1 VKKEEFMKSH
11 VELLAL
17 INIVSGILGLLAAGI
32 VFAVLVFLAP
42 VANDPVGSP
51 IMVIVAVGVSSLLV
65 VLSAPSII
73 AGIGLLK
80 HKAWARI
87 LTLILAIIALMN
99 VPIGTLIAL
108 YTFWVLTNEETT
120 KILDAPA

>member
-1 VKKEEFMKSH
+1 VEKEDLMKSH

-17 INIVSGILGLLAAGI
+17 INIVSGVLGLLAAGI
-32 VFAVLVFLAP
+32 VFAVLFVLAP

-51 IMVIVAVGVSSLLV
+51 VLLIVAVGVSSLLV
-65 VLSAPSII
+65 LFSAPSLI

-87 LTLILAIIALMN
+87 LTLILAIIAVMN
-99 VPIGTLIAL
+99 VPIGTLIAI

-120 KILDAPA
+120 KILDASA

>member
-1 VKKEEFMKSH
+1 MKSH

-17 INIVSGILGLLAAGI
+17 INIVSGILGLLVAGV
-32 VFAVLVFLAP
+32 VFAILFVLAP

-51 IMVIVAVGVSSLLV
+51 VLLIVAVGVSSLLV
-65 VLSAPSII
+65 LFSAPSLI

-87 LTLILAIIALMN
+87 LTLILAIIAVMN
-99 VPIGTLIAL
+99 VPIGTLIAI

-120 KILDAPA
+120 KILDASA

>member
-1 VKKEEFMKSH
+1 VKKEDLMKSH

-17 INIVSGILGLLAAGI
+17 INIVSGILGLLAAG
-32 VFAVLVFLAP
+32 VVCAVLFVLAP

-51 IMVIVAVGVSSLLV
+51 VLLIVAVGVSSFLALF
-65 VLSAPSII
+65 SAPSLI

-87 LTLILAIIALMN
+87 LTLILAIIAVMN
-99 VPIGTLIAL
+99 VPIGTLIAI

-120 KILDAPA
+120 KILDASA

>member
-1 VKKEEFMKSH
+1 MKSH

-17 INIVSGILGLLAAGI
+17 INIVSGVLGLLVGGI
-32 VFAVLVFLAP
+32 VFAVLFLLAP

-51 IMVIVAVGVSSLLV
+51 VLVIVAVGVSGLLFL
-65 VLSAPSII
+65 LSAPSII

-87 LTLILAIIALMN
+87 LTLILAIIALLN

-108 YTFWVLTNEETT
+108 YTFWVLTNEETM
-120 KILDAPA
+120 KILDASA